1 MLLSPAL
8 IFMVTLLVSIVNV
21 VFKLLKLASRIA
33 FNRIT
38 VILTFVGSVGVTVTY
53 IFSQLTDESS
63 TVTFAF
69 NKLNNFAIDLS
80 DWVAGNDYLQLVGY
94 GLSLDVLLDG
104 VVSTFVWVFC
114 SLAGILITVC
124 IYLFYAVLPLLVDL
138 ILSGLQKQQERI
150 QNAISS

>member
-1 MLLSPAL
+1 
-8 IFMVTLLVSIVNV
+8 MVTLLLTIVGV
-21 VFKLLKLASRIA
+21 VFKLLKFASRIA

-38 VILTFVGSVGVTVTY
+38 VILTFVGSVGVTVSY
-53 IFSQLTDESS
+53 IFSQLSDEASM
-63 TVTFAF
+63 VTFAF

-104 VVSTFVWVFC
+104 IVSTFVWVFC

-138 ILSGLQKQQERI
+138 IFAGLQKQQERI
-150 QNAISS
+150 QNAISNPI